1 MAVYY
6 TNWSFSNSSKP
17 NGESYTVDGV
27 TKTYYN
33 DVRYKFV
40 TSEKT
45 NILDN
50 TSTITIKKYVCFYNN
65 WGLTD
70 PSRYTQDLS
79 ITMKSKIGNASYQSD
94 TKIVFNSFSSNEY
107 TLVGTD
113 TFTVKHNEDGTGTTS
128 FNGTGSYTGG
138 SGTVY
143 SRSVSRSGIALIDIN
158 RGSTV
163 TSNATESTKFGDT
176 LDFTITKLIENT
188 NYTHELSYSLYDE
201 NEIIAS
207 DIEKTCTWQIPI
219 DLVKASPN
227 NAEPLITITCVT
239 KNGTT
244 IIGTNT
250 YSFKCL
256 VPEEYKPTAT
266 LELVESGDV
275 PASWGVWVQNKSKIK
290 GNITTGSNVAGD
302 TATIKSYLT
311 DSSVNKYSSNPFQTG
326 YIVESGN
333 YEIKTQV
340 TDSRGRT
347 SDYNDEN
354 TKLVAVLPYQVPTI
368 KTLKVYRCNET
379 GAADEEGTY
388 ARAVIDYEITSLDN
402 HNTKTLKVSANNQS
416 ETITPTNY
424 KGTYTFEKIFSGF
437 DTGETYTFLFTIADY
452 FYDNIQQSVTLS
464 PSFITESKLAG
475 GKGITYGRKATEEGI
490 HSYMDVEDH
499 GNTKVK
505 NLNISGLKIEKY
517 NEIFISYIEEV

>member
-1 MAVYY
+1 MTVYY

-27 TKTYYN
+27 KKTYYN

-45 NILDN
+45 NLLN
-50 TSTITIKKYVCFYNN
+50 NNSTITVKKYAIFY
-65 WGLTD
+65 
-70 PSRYTQDLS
+70 YTWPDMDNVDVVV
-79 ITMKSKIGNASYQSD
+79 TVKSKMPSSASYQSD
-94 TKIVFNSFSSNEY
+94 MTVLTPTKNINDY
-107 TLVGTD
+107 YLVGTD
-113 TFTVKHNEDGTGTTS
+113 TFTIKHNEDGTGTTT
-128 FNGTGSYTGG
+128 FVGNGSYTGG
-138 SGTVY
+138 SGIVY
-143 SRSVSRSGIALIDIN
+143 SRSVSKNVTLTPIN
-158 RGSTV
+158 RGSLV
-163 TSNATESTKFGDT
+163 TSNASATTKFGDT
-176 LDFTITKLIENT
+176 IEFDITKVIDND
-188 NYTHELSYSLYDE
+188 NYTHDLTFSIYGVEGT
-201 NEIIAS
+201 IAIDVVKS
-207 DIEKTCTWQIPI
+207 HSWTIPV
-219 DLVKASPN
+219 DLVLASPD
-227 NAEPLITITCVT
+227 NAEPIITITCKT
-239 KNGTT
+239 RNGDTF
-244 IIGTNT
+244 IGANT

-275 PASWGVWVQNKSKIK
+275 PSDWGVWVQNKSKIT

-311 DSSVNKYSSNPFQTG
+311 DSSVNKYSTNPFQTG

-347 SDYNDEN
+347 SDYNDGN

-379 GAADEEGTY
+379 GAADEEGTF
-388 ARAVIDYEITSLDN
+388 ARAVIDYEITALDN
-402 HNTKTLKVSANNQS
+402 HNTKTLKVSANKQS

-437 DTGETYTFLFTIADY
+437 KTDETYTFLFTIGDY